1 MTYLNSL
8 RTKKD
13 FVEQISK
20 AMPTIE
26 AYKESLIIIERMIS
40 ISQRIAQLE
49 YSIVQVGAFLSL
61 LNVDGAKIPDES
73 YIKHGIYL
81 NYMFVETTILLELE
95 KRKEKSNSPH
105 KVFDLT
111 KKYLEKYYVNGAFII
126 ANGVIS
132 FNPDYFMAA
141 LESYYTA
148 INQEQEKLKKINNIR
163 NKYAA
168 HFDLDFS
175 IENYDFE
182 VIMRAFIVL
191 ENAWINLLKSMGVV
205 IDSNYMNFDEYK
217 NSQEKMKNRINDKVQ
232 LFMNQEVK
240 GE

>member
-1 MTYLNSL
+1 
-8 RTKKD
+8 
-13 FVEQISK
+13 
-20 AMPTIE
+20 MPAID
-26 AYKESLIIIERMIS
+26 AFKESLIIIERMIS

-61 LNVDGAKIPDES
+61 LNVERAQIPHEL
-73 YIKHGIYL
+73 YIKYGIYL
-81 NYMFVETTILLELE
+81 SYMFVETTILLELE

-111 KKYLEKYYVNGAFII
+111 KKYLEKYYVNGAFVI

-132 FNPDYFMAA
+132 FNPDHFMSAVK
-141 LESYYTA
+141 LYYKA
-148 INQEQEKLKKINNIR
+148 INQEKKKLKKINNIR

-175 IENYDFE
+175 FKNYDFE
-182 VIMRAFIVL
+182 VIMRAFIAL
-191 ENAWINLLKSMGVV
+191 ENAWINLVKSMGVV
-205 IDSNYMNFDEYK
+205 IDSDYMNFDEYK
-217 NSQEKMKNRINDKVQ
+217 NSQDKIKNMIKDKTQ
-232 LFMNQEVK
+232 LLMNELTK

>member
-61 LNVDGAKIPDES
+61 LNVDGAKIPDEA
-73 YIKHGIYL
+73 YIKHGIYV

-111 KKYLEKYYVNGAFII
+111 KKYLEKYYVNGAFVI

-132 FNPDYFMAA
+132 FNPDYFITA

-148 INQEQEKLKKINNIR
+148 INQEQEKLKKINNMR

-168 HFDLDFS
+168 HFDLDFLHC
-175 IENYDFE
+175 YDFLGH
-182 VIMRAFIVL
+182 IGTTF
-191 ENAWINLLKSMGVV
+191 
-205 IDSNYMNFDEYK
+205 
-217 NSQEKMKNRINDKVQ
+217 EK
-232 LFMNQEVK
+232 
-240 GE
+240 

>member
-1 MTYLNSL
+1 MNYINSL
-8 RTKKD
+8 RTKKE

-26 AYKESLIIIERMIS
+26 AYKESLIIIDRMIS

-95 KRKEKSNSPH
+95 KCKERSNSPH
-105 KVFDLT
+105 KVFELT
-111 KKYLEKYYVNGAFII
+111 KKYLEKYYVNGAFVI

-132 FNPDYFMAA
+132 FNPDYFMTA
-141 LESYYTA
+141 LELYYKA
-148 INQEQEKLKKINNIR
+148 IDQEQEELKKINIIR

-175 IENYDFE
+175 IESYDFE

-191 ENAWINLLKSMGVV
+191 ENAWINLIKSMGVV
-205 IDSNYMNFDEYK
+205 IGSDYMNFDEYK
-217 NSQEKMKNRINDKVQ
+217 NSQDKMKNRIYDNAQ
-232 LFMNQEVK
+232 LLKNQLVK